1 MLKKWVLTT
10 MACLL
15 LATSGATAGAAGN
28 PAAGNP
34 GETPASADNRSVD
47 SRIQEAIET
56 FLQSAPATSAPVLN
70 VKSAAF
76 GAVGDGV
83 ADDTA
88 AIQKALDQAKAQ
100 GGAVVYLPE
109 GTYKTSKNLYV
120 YSKTKVTGH
129 AAKVSKIDTD
139 DGYAVF
145 EIAADQR
152 EVVIDGLWIDNNKSS
167 GNIGVD
173 FQTNVSNVWIT
184 NNTFTGIH
192 SQSVNI
198 NATGVKHIQVSGNRF
213 EEVAYGVLTNLLAT
227 DVSDVRVVN
236 NAFIH
241 IHGDAIELN
250 HPGEAYAS
258 GTNFVIAGNYMSVP
272 PGYGDSGGAGF
283 GIGIAGATHVTIIG
297 NVIED
302 ARYEAIHIEDEA
314 KHITIVGNVINGVEA
329 EPDFNLNSGVYVI
342 DGDYITVSGNAI
354 RGAADYGVH
363 FEYAPDRE
371 ATNAVVTGNTI
382 TGGGQGGIRIAG
394 YTGNSN
400 IVVSQ
405 NVVTGN
411 AGNGIQ
417 LAGDLRNVKVTD
429 NVVKDNTGYGL
440 FLENSGRG
448 WYLSGNSFYGN
459 GTGDIGFGSGYKVP
473 VPIRDQTA
481 LFDQTVQV
489 VQGDEASRYT
499 AWQDAFTLG
508 SGAEGTLYVSAVRGG
523 ARSTK
528 IYRISWDG
536 ATLTA
541 VQVAHDIEG
550 AIEVDAP
557 RMNGKKLQI
566 RSYNL
571 ASGDVQTEVQ
581 FEGLILLK

>member
-1 MLKKWVLTT
+1 
-10 MACLL
+10 MASLL
-15 LATSGATAGAAGN
+15 IAATWGSAAGASAASGAGNATQETQVAG
-28 PAAGNP
+28 
-34 GETPASADNRSVD
+34 NRSVD
-47 SRIQEAIET
+47 SRMQEAIEA
-56 FLQSAPATSAPVLN
+56 FLKSAPPTEATVLN

-76 GAVGDGV
+76 GAIGDGV

-88 AIQKALDQAKAQ
+88 AIQKALDQARAQ
-100 GGAVVYLPE
+100 GGGVVYLPE

-145 EIAADQR
+145 EIAAEQR

-173 FQTNVSNVWIT
+173 FQTNVSKVWIT

-192 SQSVNI
+192 TQSVNI
-198 NATGVKHIQVSGNRF
+198 NATGVKQIQVSGNHF

-227 DVSDVRVVN
+227 DVADVRVVN
-236 NAFIH
+236 NQFIN

-258 GTNFVIAGNYMSVP
+258 GMNFVIAGNYMSVP
-272 PGYGDSGGAGF
+272 PGFGGSGGAGF
-283 GIGIAGATHVTIIG
+283 GIGIAGATHVTIMG
-297 NVIED
+297 NVIEN

-314 KHITIVGNVINGVEA
+314 KHITIVGNVINGVKA

-371 ATNAVVTGNTI
+371 ATHAVVTGNTI
-382 TGGGQGGIRIAG
+382 TDGGQGGIRIAG
-394 YTGNSN
+394 YTGESN

-405 NVVTGN
+405 NIVTDN
-411 AGNGIQ
+411 EGNGIE

-429 NVVKDNTGYGL
+429 NVVKNNTGYGL
-440 FLENSGRG
+440 FLEHSGRG
-448 WYLSGNSFYGN
+448 WHLAGNAFYGN
-459 GTGDIGFGSGYKVP
+459 GAGDIGFGSGYAVP
-473 VPIRDQTA
+473 VPLRDQTA
-481 LFDQTVQV
+481 LIEETVSV
-489 VQGDEASRYT
+489 AEGDEASRYT
-499 AWQDAFTLG
+499 AWRDAFSLG
-508 SGAEGTLYVSAVRGG
+508 SGAEGVLYVTAVRDGN
-523 ARSTK
+523 RSTK
-528 IYRISWDG
+528 MYRLSWDG
-536 ATLTA
+536 TTLATT
-541 VQVAHDIEG
+541 QIAHDGQG
-550 AIEVDAP
+550 AIEVDTP
-557 RMNGKKLQI
+557 SMNGKRLQV
-566 RSYNL
+566 RSYHL
-571 ASGDVQTEVQ
+571 ASGNVWTEVQ
-581 FEGLILLK
+581 FEGIIMLK